1 VTSSKKRLAVEVSLL
16 SIAIIWALNFSII
29 KVALKEFDPL
39 SFNAMRFTLSSL
51 LIWGIV
57 FKRKLPVRVPKSDWL
72 KLLGMGLLGSFVY
85 QGLFIIGIDYTYSAN
100 AAVMLGT
107 IPIWVGL
114 FAHLFTSDKL
124 SALKGFGVALGFIGV
139 LIIISGGERHLDFS
153 SDSFL
158 GDIIIVVAAMVWAG
172 YTLLSKSM
180 LDKYPPIVYSA
191 LMSTVGG
198 FALIVAGIPPMI
210 ELPWAEISLAAWG
223 GLLYSGLLA
232 IGAAYIIWNYGI
244 QTVGAVRTATYQNLV
259 PVLGIFFGVV
269 LMGDPLGWLQYVG
282 SAAVIIGI
290 IITRRPDK
298 SKKQG

>member
-1 VTSSKKRLAVEVSLL
+1 MTSSNKRLAVELSLL

-29 KVALKEFDPL
+29 KVALEEFDPL

-51 LIWGIV
+51 LIWAIV
-57 FKRKLPVRVPKSDWL
+57 LKRGLPVQIPKSDWL
-72 KLLGMGLLGSFVY
+72 KVLGMGLLGSFVY
-85 QGLFIIGIDYTYSAN
+85 QGLFIIGIDFTYSAN

-107 IPIWVGL
+107 IPIWVGV
-114 FAHLFTSDKL
+114 FSHFFTSDKL
-124 SALKGFGVALGFIGV
+124 SSLKGIGVILGFIGV
-139 LIIISGGERHLDFS
+139 LTIIVGGERRIDFS

-158 GDIIIVVAAMVWAG
+158 GDIIMVLAAMVWAG
-172 YTLLSKSM
+172 YTLLSKPM
-180 LDKYPPIVYSA
+180 LKKYPPIVYSA

-198 FALIVAGIPPMI
+198 IALIMAGIPPMTQ
-210 ELPWAEISLAAWG
+210 LPWTDISLAAWG

-259 PVLGIFFGVV
+259 PVLGLIFGVV

-290 IITRRPDK
+290 IITRRPEK
-298 SKKQG
+298 SGS

>member
-1 VTSSKKRLAVEVSLL
+1 MTSSQKQLAVELSLL

-29 KVALKEFDPL
+29 KIALEEFDPL
-39 SFNAMRFTLSSL
+39 SFNAMRFTLSSI
-51 LIWGIV
+51 LIWIIV
-57 FKRKLPVRVPKSDWL
+57 LKRGLRVNVPKKDWL
-72 KLLGMGLLGSFVY
+72 KILGMGLLGSFVY

-107 IPIWVGL
+107 IPIWVGV
-114 FAHLFTSDKL
+114 FSHLFTSDKL
-124 SALKGFGVALGFIGV
+124 SSFKGLGVLLGFLGV
-139 LIIISGGERHLDFS
+139 LVIILGGDGRLDFS

-158 GDIIIVVAAMVWAG
+158 GDIIIVLAAMVWAG
-172 YTLLSKSM
+172 YTLLSKPM
-180 LDKYPPIVYSA
+180 LNKYPPIVYSA

-198 FALIVAGIPPMI
+198 FALIVAGIPPMTQ
-210 ELPWAEISLAAWG
+210 LPWTEISWAAWG

-259 PVLGIFFGVV
+259 PVLGLIFGVV
-269 LMGDPLGWLQYVG
+269 LMGDPLGWLQYLG
-282 SAAVIIGI
+282 SAAVIFGI

-298 SKKQG
+298 SEKK